1 MDLSRSA
8 LKVFLAKGGNAV
20 VFFAG
25 ITVFARELGPTQIGI
40 FFLFQTVLGL
50 TTIVADFGVRGAL
63 EKRLSEGQQAGT
75 MLATAIAVKLVTVAG
90 AAGLILLVRPYLNGY
105 LGGEFAVYLV
115 IALAIQ
121 EFADLFIQAVR
132 GELRVGETA
141 IIEFA
146 REAVWVTSGLAFV
159 WAGYGVEG
167 LIYGLILGSTT
178 AACWAF
184 VKLETRVGRPAELSA
199 WSLYDYAKYY
209 FLSSVSGQ
217 VYQWMDVAIIGL
229 FLTYADVGAYEVAW
243 EVTLLVLLVSKTLSI
258 TLFPQM
264 SQWSSEAAVDRIEAV
279 VPEAIGVALFLSIPA
294 FVGVF
299 VLNYEVLATVFGSEY
314 TIAAG
319 VLVVLMVEKVF
330 QSVNDV
336 LGSTLRG
343 IDRVDLVARAV
354 VVTIAI
360 NLVLNVALVLTV
372 GLLGAA
378 IATTTA
384 AVVQTLLNGRYLSQ
398 NITLRVPYRLV
409 AWSIVSA
416 MAMGLVVW
424 GVRAALP
431 FEGIVLL
438 ATCVGVGVA
447 SYVSFSAV
455 VPPLRRQVVLPGVR
469 VIVSFLRPPKSLSD
483 SP

>member
-8 LKVFLAKGGNAV
+8 LKVFLAKGGNSV

-25 ITVFARELGPTQIGI
+25 ITVFARELGASQIGI

-50 TTIVADFGVRGAL
+50 TTIVADVGVRGAL
-63 EKRLSEGQQAGT
+63 EKRLSEGQQPET
-75 MLATAIAVKLVTVAG
+75 ILATAIALKLATVSG
-90 AAGLILLVRPYLNGY
+90 AAALIMLVRPYLNQY

-121 EFADLFIQAVR
+121 EFADLFIQTVR

-141 IIEFA
+141 VIEFA
-146 REAVWVTSGLAFV
+146 REAVWVASGLLLVA
-159 WAGYGVEG
+159 AGYGVVG

-184 VKLETRVGRPAELSA
+184 LKLETGVGWPAEVSA

-209 FLSSVSGQ
+209 FLSSISGQ

-264 SQWSSEAAVDRIEAV
+264 SQWSAEAAVSRIETV
-279 VPEAIGVALFLSIPA
+279 VPHALGIALFLSIPA

-299 VLNYEVLATVFGSEY
+299 VLNYELLRVVFGSEY

-319 VLVVLMVEKVF
+319 VLVVLMAEKVF
-330 QSVNDV
+330 QSANDV

-378 IATTTA
+378 LATTTA
-384 AVVQTLLNGRYLSQ
+384 AIVQTLLNGRYLSQ
-398 NITLRVPYRLV
+398 NISLRVPYRLI
-409 AWSIVSA
+409 AWSVVSA
-416 MAMGLVVW
+416 AGMGLVVAW
-424 GVRAALP
+424 VRATLP
-431 FEGIVLL
+431 FEGVVLL
-438 ATCVGVGVA
+438 ATCIGVGVA
-447 SYVSFSAV
+447 SYLLISTI
-455 VPPLRRQVVLPGVR
+455 VPSLRRQVVVPGAR
-469 VIVSFLRPPKSLSD
+469 MLVSFVQPAGSSPK
-483 SP
+483 

>member
-8 LKVFLAKGGNAV
+8 LKIFLAKGGNAV

-50 TTIVADFGVRGAL
+50 TTVVADFGVRGAL
-63 EKRLSEGQQAGT
+63 EKRLSEGQQPAT
-75 MLATAIAVKLVTVAG
+75 MLATALALKVVTIVG
-90 AAGLILLVRPYLNGY
+90 AAGLIFLIRPYLNQY

-115 IALAIQ
+115 IALTIQ

-146 REAVWVTSGLAFV
+146 REVVWVVSGLVLVA
-159 WAGYGVEG
+159 AGYGVMG

-184 VKLETRVGRPAELSA
+184 VKLETKVGRPAELSA

-264 SQWSSEAAVDRIEAV
+264 SQWSSEAAVSRIEAV

-299 VLNYEVLATVFGSEY
+299 VLNYEVLATIFGSEY

-384 AVVQTLLNGRYLSQ
+384 AIVQTLLNGRYLAR
-398 NITLRVPYRLV
+398 NITLRVPYRLIG
-409 AWSIVSA
+409 WSLVSA
-416 MAMGLVVW
+416 TGMGLVVA
-424 GVRAALP
+424 GVRATLP
-431 FEGIVLL
+431 FDGAVLL
-438 ATCVGVGVA
+438 ASCVGIGVG
-447 SYVSFSAV
+447 SYVLLSAT
-455 VPPLRRQVVLPGVR
+455 VPSIRRQVLVPGLR
-469 VIVSFLRPPKSLSD
+469 VVTSMIRPGESLTD
-483 SP
+483 

>member
-8 LKVFLAKGGNAV
+8 LKLFLAKGGNAV

-25 ITVFARELGPTQIGI
+25 ITVFARELGASQIGI

-50 TTIVADFGVRGAL
+50 LTIVADGGIRGAL
-63 EKRLSEGQQAGT
+63 EKRLSEGQRADR
-75 MLATAIAVKLVTVAG
+75 MLATAITIKLVTVSG
-90 AAGLILLVRPYLNGY
+90 AVGVILLARPYLNQY
-105 LGGEFAVYLV
+105 LGGEYTVFLV
-115 IALAIQ
+115 VALVVQ

-146 REAVWVTSGLAFV
+146 RETVWVTSGLV
-159 WAGYGVEG
+159 LVSAGYGVVG
-167 LIYGLILGSTT
+167 LIYGLILGSAT

-184 VKLETRVGRPAELSA
+184 FKLETNVGRPAELSA

-209 FLSSVSGQ
+209 FLSSVSGK

-243 EVTLLVLLVSKTLSI
+243 EVTLLVLLVSKTLSV

-264 SQWSSEAAVDRIEAV
+264 SQWSAEAATSRIEAV
-279 VPEAIGVALFLSIPA
+279 VPNALGVALFLSIPA

-299 VLNYEVLATVFGSEY
+299 VLNYEILAVVFGSEY

-330 QSVNDV
+330 QSANDV

-360 NLVLNVALVLTV
+360 NLVLNVVLVLSI

-378 IATTTA
+378 IATTSA
-384 AVVQTLLNGRYLSQ
+384 AIVQTLLNARYLSR
-398 NITLRVPYRLV
+398 NITLRIPYHLIV
-409 AWSIVSA
+409 WCFVGAIGMGLIVS
-416 MAMGLVVW
+416 
-424 GVRAALP
+424 GVQMILP
-431 FEGIVLL
+431 FEGFVLL
-438 ATCVGVGVA
+438 AICIGVGVV
-447 SYVSFSAV
+447 SYLLFSV
-455 VPPLRRQVVLPGVR
+455 IIPSLRRE
-469 VIVSFLRPPKSLSD
+469 VIVPGARMLVSIFG
-483 SP
+483 

>member
-25 ITVFARELGPTQIGI
+25 ITVFARELGASQIGI

-50 TTIVADFGVRGAL
+50 TSIVADVGVRGAL
-63 EKRLSEGQQAGT
+63 EKRLSEGQQPNT
-75 MLATAIAVKLVTVAG
+75 MLATAIGLKLVTVSG
-90 AAGLILLVRPYLNGY
+90 AATLILVARPYLNQY
-105 LGGEFAVYLV
+105 LGGEFAAYLV
-115 IALAIQ
+115 IALVIQ

-146 REAVWVTSGLAFV
+146 REVVWVVSGLV
-159 WAGYGVEG
+159 LVSAGYGVVG
-167 LIYGLILGSTT
+167 LVYGLILGSTT

-184 VKLETRVGRPAELSA
+184 FKLETNVGWPAEVSA

-264 SQWSSEAAVDRIEAV
+264 SQWSAEAAVSRIEAV
-279 VPEAIGVALFLSIPA
+279 VPHALGVALFLSIPA

-299 VLNYEVLATVFGSEY
+299 VLNYEVLRVVFGSEY

-319 VLVVLMVEKVF
+319 VLVVLMAEKVF
-330 QSVNDV
+330 QSANDV

-360 NLVLNVALVLTV
+360 NLVLNVVLVLTV

-384 AVVQTLLNGRYLSQ
+384 AIVQTLLNGRYLSQ
-398 NITLRVPYRLV
+398 NITLRVPYRLI

-416 MAMGLVVW
+416 TGMGLIVSW
-424 GVRAALP
+424 TRATLPLEGFAL
-431 FEGIVLL
+431 LT
-438 ATCVGVGVA
+438 TCIGVGVA
-447 SYVSFSAV
+447 SYLLISGIVPSLRQQVLVPGARMLVSF
-455 VPPLRRQVVLPGVR
+455 VR
-469 VIVSFLRPPKSLSD
+469 PVESSPK
-483 SP
+483 

>member
-8 LKVFLAKGGNAV
+8 LKIFLAKGGNAV

-25 ITVFARELGPTQIGI
+25 ITVFARELGPSQIGV

-63 EKRLSEGQQAGT
+63 EKRLSEGQRPGT
-75 MLATAIAVKLVTVAG
+75 MVATAIALKLVTIAG
-90 AAGLILLVRPYLNGY
+90 AAGVILLIRPYLNQY
-105 LGGEFAVYLV
+105 LGGEYAAYLV
-115 IALAIQ
+115 IALTVQ

-146 REAVWVTSGLAFV
+146 REVTWATSGLILV
-159 WAGYGVEG
+159 SAGYGVTG
-167 LIYGLILGSTT
+167 LIYGLILGSTM

-184 VKLETRVGRPAELSA
+184 FKLETRVGRPTELSA

-209 FLSSVSGQ
+209 FLSSVSGK

-264 SQWSSEAAVDRIEAV
+264 SQWSAEAAVARIEAV
-279 VPEAIGVALFLSIPA
+279 VPDAIGVALFLSIPA
-294 FVGVF
+294 FVGIF
-299 VLNYEVLATVFGSEY
+299 VLNYEVLSVIFGPEY

-319 VLVVLMVEKVF
+319 VIVVLMVEKVF

-336 LGSTLRG
+336 FGSTLRG

-354 VVTIAI
+354 VVTIAV
-360 NLVLNVALVLTV
+360 NLVLNVVLVLTI
-372 GLLGAA
+372 GLVGAA
-378 IATTTA
+378 LATMTA
-384 AVVQTLLNGRYLSQ
+384 AIVQTLLNGRYLSQ
-398 NITLRVPYRLV
+398 NITLRLPYRLI
-409 AWSIVSA
+409 AWSIVNA
-416 MAMGLVVW
+416 ATMGVIVA
-424 GVRAALP
+424 GVRLLLP
-431 FEGIVLL
+431 FEGMILL
-438 ATCVGVGVA
+438 AICVGVGAA
-447 SYVSFSAV
+447 SYLSFSAV
-455 VPPLRRQVVLPGVR
+455 VPSLRRQLIVPGVR
-469 VIVSFLRPPKSLSD
+469 AVVSVVNPPTSVSD
-483 SP
+483 

>member
-8 LKVFLAKGGNAV
+8 LKIFLAKGGNAV

-25 ITVFARELGPTQIGI
+25 ITVFARELGPSQIGI

-63 EKRLSEGQQAGT
+63 EKRLSEGQQPGT
-75 MLATAIAVKLVTVAG
+75 MVATAIALKLVTIAG
-90 AAGLILLVRPYLNGY
+90 AAGMILLIRPYLNQY
-105 LGGEFAVYLV
+105 LGGEYAAYLV
-115 IALAIQ
+115 IALIVQ

-146 REAVWVTSGLAFV
+146 REVTWATSGLILV
-159 WAGYGVEG
+159 SAGYGVTG
-167 LIYGLILGSTT
+167 LIYGLILGSTM

-184 VKLETRVGRPAELSA
+184 FKLETRVGRPAELSA

-264 SQWSSEAAVDRIEAV
+264 SQWSAEAAVDRIEAV
-279 VPEAIGVALFLSIPA
+279 VPDAIGVALFLSIPA
-294 FVGVF
+294 FVGIF
-299 VLNYEVLATVFGSEY
+299 VLNYEVLSVIFGPEY

-319 VLVVLMVEKVF
+319 VIVVLMVEKVF

-336 LGSTLRG
+336 FGSTLRG

-354 VVTIAI
+354 VVTIAV
-360 NLVLNVALVLTV
+360 NLVLNVVLVLTI
-372 GLLGAA
+372 GLVGAA
-378 IATTTA
+378 LATMTA
-384 AVVQTLLNGRYLSQ
+384 AIVQTLLNGRYLSQ
-398 NITLRVPYRLV
+398 NITLRLPYRLI
-409 AWSIVSA
+409 AWSIVNA
-416 MAMGLVVW
+416 ATMGVIVA
-424 GVRAALP
+424 GVRLLLP
-431 FEGIVLL
+431 FEGMILL
-438 ATCVGVGVA
+438 AICVGVGAA
-447 SYVSFSAV
+447 SYLSFSAV
-455 VPPLRRQVVLPGVR
+455 VPSLRRQLIVPGVR
-469 VIVSFLRPPKSLSD
+469 AVVSVVNPPVSVSD
-483 SP
+483 

>member
-25 ITVFARELGPTQIGI
+25 ITVFARELGASQIGV

-50 TTIVADFGVRGAL
+50 TTIVADVGVRGAL
-63 EKRLSEGQQAGT
+63 EKRLSEGQRPDT
-75 MLATAIAVKLVTVAG
+75 MLATAMALKLLTVSG
-90 AAGLILLVRPYLNGY
+90 AIGVLLLARPYLNGY
-105 LGGEFAVYLV
+105 LGGEYTALLV
-115 IALAIQ
+115 VALVVQ

-159 WAGYGVEG
+159 AAGYGVIG
-167 LIYGLILGSTT
+167 LMYGLVLGSAT

-184 VKLETRVGRPAELSA
+184 AKLETTVGRPAELSA

-209 FLSSVSGQ
+209 FLSSVSGK

-264 SQWSSEAAVDRIEAV
+264 SQWSSEAAIDRIEAV
-279 VPEAIGVALFLSIPA
+279 VPNAIGIALFLSIPA
-294 FVGVF
+294 FVGIV
-299 VLNYEVLATVFGSEY
+299 VLNYEVLAVIFGSEY

-319 VLVVLMVEKVF
+319 VLVVLMLEKVF

-360 NLVLNVALVLTV
+360 NLVLNVALVLSI

-378 IATTTA
+378 IATTSA
-384 AVVQTLLNGRYLSQ
+384 AIVQTLLNARYLSQ
-398 NITLRVPYRLV
+398 NITLQIPYRLI
-409 AWSIVSA
+409 AWCLVSA
-416 MAMGLVVW
+416 AAMGLVVV

-431 FEGIVLL
+431 FGGIALL
-438 ATCVGVGVA
+438 ASCIGAGVA
-447 SYVSFSAV
+447 SYFLFSFV
-455 VPPLRRQVVLPGVR
+455 VPSLRREVVRPGIRMLVSMVR
-469 VIVSFLRPPKSLSD
+469 PA
-483 SP
+483 